1 MQAEFGHNRGNGF
14 IISPGYNVPAE
25 KKKTHNRHPYT
36 ETFDHFKEY
45 AENTVS
51 ECIFHAKVS
60 GKALLL
66 KIASALTVCGCV
78 TAFFHFFTVGTA
90 VSVNGKTIGIS
101 ASQSTVRDGYN
112 YAETICESVGAPF
125 TDAGFSSYP
134 VITLKSNLK
143 SSEALGEELLLA
155 SGNFIKA
162 CRVYSGDTLLFTAE
176 NKPTALRVTDEYIK
190 SYSMNG
196 SASLSENLD
205 YVLQVTKKS
214 DVFSEEQCL
223 EAIKDSN
230 CVNVVS
236 VVSTKT
242 QKVLPFE
249 TATENDS
256 SLYIG
261 ETVTVSQGKNGNAE
275 ICEQSVYENGILK
288 SSNITEEK
296 ITIQPVKEVI
306 KVGTKEKKVLESGL
320 TYPLKG
326 TLSSPFGARWGRMH
340 EGIDIAVAEGTPVKA
355 AECGT
360 VSYVSENA
368 GGYGKFIQIDH
379 GYGIVTAYAHL
390 SSINVTK
397 GQKVPCGFTIGLSG
411 NTGRSTGPHL
421 HFEITENDTPLDPL
435 KYLKN

>member
-1 MQAEFGHNRGNGF
+1 MQAELGHNRGNGF
-14 IISPGYNVPAE
+14 IISPGCNVPSE
-25 KKKTHNRHPYT
+25 KKKTHKHHPYT
-36 ETFDHFKEY
+36 ETFEHLKDY

-51 ECIFHAKVS
+51 ECISHAKVS
-60 GKALLL
+60 GKSLLL
-66 KIASALTVCGCV
+66 KIVSALTVCGCV
-78 TAFFHFFTVGTA
+78 VSFFHFFTFGTA
-90 VSVNGKTIGIS
+90 IRVNGKTIGIT
-101 ASQSTVRDGYN
+101 ASQSSGNDGYN
-112 YAETICESVGAPF
+112 YAKSICEDTGVSFPEIE
-125 TDAGFSSYP
+125 FSSYP
-134 VITLKSNLK
+134 VIALKSDLK
-143 SSEALGEELLLA
+143 SPEALGEELLLA
-155 SGNFIKA
+155 GGDFIRG
-162 CRVYSGDTLLFTAE
+162 CNVYSGDILLFTAE
-176 NKPTALRVTDEYIK
+176 SKQAALRVTDKYID

-214 DVFSEEQCL
+214 DVLTEELCF
-223 EAIKDSN
+223 EAIKDSD

-236 VVSTKT
+236 VVNTKT

-249 TATENDS
+249 TSTENDD

-261 ETVTVSQGKNGNAE
+261 ETVTVTHGKNGNAE
-275 ICEQSVYENGILK
+275 IYEQAVYENGTLK
-288 SSNITEEK
+288 SSNITDEK
-296 ITIQPVKEVI
+296 ITLQPVNEII

-320 TYPLKG
+320 IYPLKG
-326 TLSSPFGARWGRMH
+326 TLSSPFGTRWGRMH

-421 HFEITENDTPLDPL
+421 HFEITENDKPLDPL
-435 KYLKN
+435 VYLKN